1 VGETVGFIVGASVGL
16 IDGFIDGFIDGLI
29 EGTIVVDAIV
39 VGAYDIVTDGTTV
52 GNVLLL
58 DEISAIG
65 ISDMEEDG
73 LYDGP

>member
-16 IDGFIDGFIDGLI
+16 IDGFIDGLI